1 MNSSPFGVTSC
12 KKLEDKSKSSITQE
26 CYFIITLKGGPMEGR
41 SVIIYRLERG
51 GCFYFKGGGG
61 HAVFRGNI
69 ESSDVARDYQERTM
83 ED

>member
-1 MNSSPFGVTSC
+1 MLFYHY
-12 KKLEDKSKSSITQE
+12 LE
-26 CYFIITLKGGPMEGR
+26 GGPREGR

-69 ESSDVARDYQERTM
+69 EGSDVAREYQERTM